1 MENLIVTNKRT
12 AAAAASRMLVPT
24 PAPNRTSGKAP
35 PRRNRNAVTAH
46 SRGLRSAPRPILPT
60 LVEAFEFD
68 DTRSNE
74 VARVVSGVSQM
85 RLPNPRQLLGMSEL
99 YQTMLVGQQLK
110 GRRQI
115 GMALFD
121 PTGVGKTT
129 IAEALAQGV
138 NARAP
143 KGEKPIV
150 HCRLA
155 NAGTARSLF
164 VSALTE
170 IGYGYVNQKTEQR
183 LQRELVDALEEHNT
197 KLLVIDESQHGG
209 RNSGFGGA
217 VTAAIKLLLDT
228 GVVPVALLGTEKAVE
243 VFANDLELSGR
254 LSAPC
259 SLAPFSWWDPEDRE
273 LWIGLMSALDQQ
285 LVADGIIIKPF
296 GFDDP
301 KVAEKLI
308 EATNGT
314 MGQLMGMVRTAVQE
328 MARDGRSSVTEAD
341 VVHAIDAWCVA
352 HGFAARNPFRKA

>member
-1 MENLIVTNKRT
+1 MR
-12 AAAAASRMLVPT
+12 P
-24 PAPNRTSGKAP
+24 
-35 PRRNRNAVTAH
+35 VTA
-46 SRGLRSAPRPILPT
+46 LPT
-60 LVEAFEFD
+60 LAEAFDFE
-68 DTRSNE
+68 DTVSDE
-74 VARVVSGVSQM
+74 VARVVSGVSSM
-85 RLPNPRQLLGMSEL
+85 RLPNPRQLLGMREL
-99 YQTMLVGQQLK
+99 HQTMLVGQQLK

-115 GMALFD
+115 GLALFD

-138 NARAP
+138 NGRAP
-143 KGEKPIV
+143 RGEKPIV

-155 NAGTARSLF
+155 NSGTARSLF

-170 IGYGYVNQKTEQR
+170 VGYGYVNQKSEQR

-209 RNSGFGGA
+209 RNSGFGGP

-228 GVVPVALLGTEKAVE
+228 GVVPIALLGTEKAVD
-243 VFANDLELSGR
+243 VFANDLELSTR

-259 SLAPFSWWDPEDRE
+259 SLAPFSWWDEEDRE
-273 LWIGLMSALDQQ
+273 LWMGLMTALDRQ
-285 LVADGIIIKPF
+285 LVAENIVTKPF
-296 GFDDP
+296 GFSEP
-301 KVAEKLI
+301 EVAEKLI

-328 MARDGRSSVTEAD
+328 MARDGRSSLSNGD

-352 HGFAARNPFRKA
+352 HGFAARNPFRKG